1 MSVNQAAAGAP
12 PVNRWVQLVVGVI
25 CMVMIANLQYG
36 WSFFVAPMS
45 EAHGWS
51 RAAIQWAFFIFVF
64 TETWLVPVEGWFVDK
79 LGPRIVVMF
88 GAILVAIAWVINSV
102 ATTLPV
108 LYFAAIVAGIGAGCV
123 YGTCVGNA
131 LKWFADRRGLAAGL
145 TAAGF
150 GAGAAIT
157 TVPIIYTIDVFGYQS
172 AFFWFGLGQ
181 GAIILL
187 LSPLLKAPLPGQVPL
202 STKKKVIQTT
212 RDFKPMEVLKAPLFW
227 VLYVMFTLVAAG
239 GMMATAQFALIAAD
253 WGVANVVVFG
263 IASTL
268 VVANIVDNILNG
280 VARPFFGW
288 VSDQIGREITM
299 FMVFSAGA
307 LCLLGAAA
315 FGPNNPVMFVIF
327 FGLIFFT
334 WGEIYSL
341 FPATCTDSFG
351 SKYAATNAGML
362 YTAKGTATFF
372 AAPLAVL
379 LMNST
384 GSWDAVFW
392 TAAIMDVVAAVMAI
406 LVLKPMRMAHRAAFA
421 IPSPAA
427 PQAAE

>member
-1 MSVNQAAAGAP
+1 MSNQAAASDAP
-12 PVNRWVQLVVGVI
+12 PVNRWTQLIIGVV
-25 CMVMIANLQYG
+25 CMIMIANLQYG
-36 WSFFVAPMS
+36 WSFFVGPMDQ
-45 EAHGWS
+45 AHGWG

-79 LGPRIVVMF
+79 FGPRIVVQV
-88 GAILVAIAWVINSV
+88 GAVLVAIAWVMNSF

-108 LYFAAIVAGIGAGCV
+108 LYLAAIVAGVGAGCV

-150 GAGAAIT
+150 GAGAALT
-157 TVPIIYTIDVFGYQS
+157 TIPIIYVIENYGYQS
-172 AFFWFGLGQ
+172 AFFWFGLVQ
-181 GAIILL
+181 GAVILM
-187 LSPLLKAPLPGQVPL
+187 LSPFLKAPQKGQVPAAA
-202 STKKKVIQTT
+202 KKKVIQTA
-212 RDFKPMEVLKAPLFW
+212 RDFTPGEMVRTPLFW
-227 VLYVMFTLVAAG
+227 VLYLMFTMVAAG
-239 GMMATAQFALIAAD
+239 GLMATAQFALIAAD
-253 WGVANVVVFG
+253 WGVATVVVFG
-263 IASTL
+263 IGTTL
-268 VVANIVDNILNG
+268 VVANTVDNILNG

-299 FMVFSAGA
+299 FIVFAAGA

-351 SKYAATNAGML
+351 SKYAATNAGIL

-379 LMNST
+379 LMTNT

-392 TAAIMDVVAAVMAI
+392 IAASMDAVAAVMAI
-406 LVLKPMRMAHRAAFA
+406 LVLRPMRSAHRAASSA
-421 IPSPAA
+421 PQTAA
-427 PQAAE
+427 AQAAE

>member
-1 MSVNQAAAGAP
+1 MSVNQAAASGAP
-12 PVNRWVQLVVGVI
+12 PVNRWMQLVVGII

-36 WSFFVAPMS
+36 WSFFIAPMS

-79 LGPRIVVMF
+79 LGPRIVVQF
-88 GAILVAIAWVINSV
+88 GAVLVATAWVLNSV
-102 ATTLPV
+102 ATTLPL
-108 LYFAAIVAGIGAGCV
+108 LYLGSIISGIGAGCV

-157 TVPIIYTIDVFGYQS
+157 TVPIIYTIETYGYQS
-172 AFFWFGLGQ
+172 AFLWFGLGQ

-187 LSPLLKAPLPGQVPL
+187 LSPFLKAPLPGQVPQ
-202 STKKKVIQTT
+202 SAKRKVIQTT
-212 RDFKPMEVLKAPLFW
+212 RDFTPGEVLKAPLFW
-227 VLYVMFTLVAAG
+227 VLYAMFTMVAAG

-253 WGVANVVVFG
+253 WGVANVIVFG

-268 VVANIVDNILNG
+268 IVANTVDNILNG

-299 FMVFSAGA
+299 FIVFSAGA
-307 LCLLGAAA
+307 LCLLGAVT
-315 FGPNNPVMFVIF
+315 FGQDPVMFVIF
-327 FGLIFFT
+327 FGLVFFT

-392 TAAIMDVVAAVMAI
+392 IAAGMDVVAALMAI
-406 LVLKPMRMAHRAAFA
+406 LVLRPMRMAHRAAFA
-421 IPSPAA
+421 VPSPTAA
-427 PQAAE
+427 QAAE